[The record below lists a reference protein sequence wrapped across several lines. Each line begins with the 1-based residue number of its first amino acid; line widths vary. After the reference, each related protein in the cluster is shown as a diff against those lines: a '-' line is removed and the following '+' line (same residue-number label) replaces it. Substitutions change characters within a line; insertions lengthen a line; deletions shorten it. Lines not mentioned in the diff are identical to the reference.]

1 MVTLVGTVAS
11 VVSLLLSWTTKGVEV
26 MTLRV
31 TVAIAFPPFS
41 LILLESRVRLR
52 LTASLSITARV
63 SEPLTNPWDVAII
76 V

>member
-1 MVTLVGTVAS
+1 MT
-11 VVSLLLSWTTKGVEV
+11 
-26 MTLRV
+26 TLRV

-52 LTASLSITARV
+52 LTASLSITAKV
-63 SEPLTNPWDVAII
+63 SDPLTNPWDVAMT